1 MLNNASFLSISSLS
15 ADEELLETVSD
26 DYFYNRFYSFLSFF
40 FSFFFILKF
49 YFLLM
54 DEMKILIR
62 LLILYLLSYLLT
74 SFTSLSKFIFVNA

>member
-40 FSFFFILKF
+40 FSFFF
-49 YFLLM
+49 YF
-54 DEMKILIR
+54 KIL
-62 LLILYLLSYLLT
+62 L
-74 SFTSLSKFIFVNA
+74 FTNG